1 MMSAFFASVGEAIT
15 NILATVGEALGGGV
29 GLIYDATANNN
40 AGALTNFGIL
50 VSIPVGAGI
59 VWCGYHILKRC
70 LTLRG

>member
-1 MMSAFFASVGEAIT
+1 MLSAFFSSVGDVII
-15 NILATVGEALGGGV
+15 NVLGCIGDALGGGV
-29 GLIYDATANNN
+29 SLIYDQTANSG

-59 VWCGYHILKRC
+59 VWVGYHILKRC